1 VDSAEEALRNWL
13 APGRHRTGD
22 RLPPE
27 HDLAAMLGV
36 SRGTLRTALQRL
48 EETGEIVR
56 RQGSGTFVG
65 QVATPT
71 AFVEGLE
78 RLEPYSMLARRRGV
92 QLGVRDVEI
101 ERRPVGVDVGALF
114 GLPAETE
121 VAHVSRVVLAGGEPA
136 AYMTDVVHPDIAL
149 PAEAA
154 LRRAFERGEMILDV
168 LLAQGVPIAFAT
180 TRVLPRLLTPRERVG
195 QLFGLRRTT
204 AALELEEIIHV
215 TSGEV
220 VHHSRDLF
228 GPGGMDL
235 HVVRG
240 LDVERPAAVNPVAP
254 EAGAAAGGAARAG
267 RVHRTGAGRRSAPSA
282 G

>member
-1 VDSAEEALRNWL
+1 
-13 APGRHRTGD
+13 
-22 RLPPE
+22 
-27 HDLAAMLGV
+27 MLGV

-48 EETGEIVR
+48 EESGEIVR

-65 QVATPT
+65 RVATPT

-92 QLGVRDVEI
+92 KLGVRDVEI
-101 ERRPVGVDVGALF
+101 EPRAIGVEVGRKFD
-114 GLPAETE
+114 LPPGTV
-121 VAHVSRVVLAGGEPA
+121 VAHVSRVVLAEGEAA
-136 AYMTDVVHPDIAL
+136 AYMTDVVHPDIVL
-149 PAEAA
+149 PAAAA

-180 TRVLPRLLTPRERVG
+180 TRVLPRLITPRERVG
-195 QLFGLRRTT
+195 QLFGVRRTT
-204 AALELEEIIHV
+204 AALELEETIHV

-235 HVVRG
+235 HVVRA
-240 LDVERPAAVNPVAP
+240 LDVERPAQVNPA
-254 EAGAAAGGAARAG
+254 
-267 RVHRTGAGRRSAPSA
+267 TGENGPTRRSGGRRASRADRPLRPA

>member
-1 VDSAEEALRNWL
+1 MALRNWL
-13 APGRHRTGD
+13 APGRHRPGD

-48 EETGEIVR
+48 EESGEIVR

-65 QVATPT
+65 RVATPT

-92 QLGVRDVEI
+92 KLGVRDVEI
-101 ERRPVGVDVGALF
+101 RMRPIGPEVGRKFELD
-114 GLPAETE
+114 PATE
-121 VAHVSRVVLAGGEPA
+121 VAHVTRLVEAGGEPA
-136 AYMTDVVHPDIAL
+136 AYMADVVHPDIAL
-149 PAEAA
+149 PSESA
-154 LRRAFERGEMILDV
+154 LRRAFERGEMIMDV

-180 TRVLPRLLTPRERVG
+180 TRVLPRLITPRERVG
-195 QLFGLRRTT
+195 QLFGVTRTT
-204 AALELEEIIHV
+204 AVLELEETIHV

-240 LDVERPAAVNPVAP
+240 LDVERPAQVNPAP
-254 EAGAAAGGAARAG
+254 PENEPVRRGTVRA
-267 RVHRTGAGRRSAPSA
+267 HRSAPA
-282 G
+282 PKNPA